1 MKVKGE
7 NRVEL
12 TKDELKLFAWLASDF
27 LTQNVLN
34 IKDEKVNAIRNIHN
48 GIIDVKYRMK
58 KIRGD

>member
-1 MKVKGE
+1 MKVKGKD
-7 NRVEL
+7 RVEL

-27 LTQNVLN
+27 LMQNVLN
-34 IKDEKVNAIRNIHN
+34 IKDEKVNAIRNIYN